1 MTKQE
6 AIDKIKDA
14 IKAVQVLERSR
25 ETSIAVTHL
34 ETAMLWVRE
43 VKPDVQS

>member
-14 IKAVQVLERSR
+14 IKAVQDLERSR
-25 ETSIAVTHL
+25 ETSIAITHL
-34 ETAMLWVRE
+34 ETAMLWVKE
-43 VKPDVQS
+43 VKPNVQN